1 MNNKANFSDSEWNE
15 LFQCFLDESIEHLEG
30 IEPLLLQLESTSDA
44 DSCENITNQVF
55 RAAHSIKGSSGMFG
69 FSNIHNLSH
78 KIEWLLENLR
88 SGKTLS
94 SHELIDTLLQGFD
107 RLRHLIENA
116 QESNQIDISD
126 VTTRLDKHLNHK
138 PNDVNLETV
147 DCPTSTIFEDENVQ
161 AQLDEAVGLG
171 LNIYLAKLNLIRD
184 IDNLGKSLTDFLKLL
199 YGLGSVLQLKID
211 FDSFTENV
219 LPTDSA
225 LPVEILYSS
234 EIGPGDIEVFLEVPP
249 GSFSPFKPRSPETEM
264 AIMPI
269 EKDITSTMA
278 SSSEAVQV
286 KDVSEP
292 TLRVKVSLLENLM
305 NLAGEL
311 VLSRNQLREALSRN
325 DMRSIRVSGQR
336 MGQVTTELQET
347 IMMTRLQPID
357 RIFCKFPRMIRDLSR
372 KLGKEIKLSLEGRE
386 VELDKTLIEGLG
398 DPLTHMVRNAIDHG
412 VEAPEQRK
420 KLGKS
425 LPAHIKIQAFYEA
438 SRVIVEVADDGRGID
453 GEKVCQKAIDRGL
466 ISFEKAKNMS
476 IKDMQNLIFMPGL
489 STAEKVS
496 ELSGRGVGMDVVKA
510 NIDRLGGKVE
520 IVSEPGKG
528 SVFKIKLPLT
538 LAIIPSLILTSADEM
553 FAIPQANVLEML
565 LIPAEMIKRRVEIIG
580 NQEVLVL
587 RGKLLPLISLNRFLG
602 CEDSYEDP
610 QQKIK
615 LKNRRKRIADRRNN
629 EIRKGQGRLIPQN
642 VAQINPRSDGRR
654 FHSASGL
661 NVIVVTTGSFSFALI
676 VDKPL
681 FTEEIVVKQLGKD
694 LKSLS
699 EYSGATI
706 LGDGRIALIIDVL
719 GLAARSGILGQQNHV
734 SNNLIE
740 TDRNLSTENQAL
752 PFLCFKIA
760 GPENYALPLFLVSRL
775 EKIQPERLISCGDWR
790 ALQLED
796 KILPVFPING
806 HSLDNLATDK
816 EWGVIVLRIKSREI
830 GLIAALPIQVIELI
844 PEFDRQVFRRPGI
857 SGAAV
862 WKNESLLFIDIL
874 EIVANARPELLEQS
888 SSDSSESNDSTCI
901 ALLEPNSFFQ
911 NQLKL
916 QLENHGCKVKI
927 AGSITELEDCLS
939 TAGHSIKGILAD
951 LSLVKKDQFLT
962 LRKLKQNKRLD
973 GIKVATL
980 WLKEADRELDLSHE
994 GISAHMLKLEMQQ
1007 MTDWLENV
1015 RSAT

>member
-1 MNNKANFSDSEWNE
+1 
-15 LFQCFLDESIEHLEG
+15 
-30 IEPLLLQLESTSDA
+30 
-44 DSCENITNQVF
+44 V
-55 RAAHSIKGSSGMFG
+55 R
-69 FSNIHNLSH
+69 
-78 KIEWLLENLR
+78 
-88 SGKTLS
+88 
-94 SHELIDTLLQGFD
+94 
-107 RLRHLIENA
+107 
-116 QESNQIDISD
+116 
-126 VTTRLDKHLNHK
+126 
-138 PNDVNLETV
+138 
-147 DCPTSTIFEDENVQ
+147 
-161 AQLDEAVGLG
+161 AQLDEAMDLG
-171 LNIYLAKLNLIRD
+171 LNIYHAKLNLIKD
-184 IDNLGKSLTDFLKLL
+184 IDSLGKSLGDFLKLL

-211 FDSFTENV
+211 FDTFDENDLSADSN
-219 LPTDSA
+219 LPI
-225 LPVEILYSS
+225 EILYSS
-234 EIGPGDIEVFLEVPP
+234 EIGPGEIEVFLEVPS
-249 GSFSPFKPRSPETEM
+249 GSFLPFEPQRAEAEAAPEAPAKDAEEKMSSATE
-264 AIMPI
+264 AI
-269 EKDITSTMA
+269 
-278 SSSEAVQV
+278 QV
-286 KDVSEP
+286 KEVSEP

-412 VEAPEQRK
+412 IETPDERK
-420 KLGKS
+420 RLGKS

-466 ISFEKAKNMS
+466 LSFEKAKNMS
-476 IKDMQNLIFMPGL
+476 IKDMQNLIFLPGL

-510 NIDRLGGKVE
+510 NIDSLGGKVE
-520 IVSEPGKG
+520 IISEPGKG
-528 SVFKIKLPLT
+528 SIFKIKLPLT

-610 QQKIK
+610 QRKIK

-629 EIRKGQGRLIPQN
+629 ELKNGHDRLIPHN
-642 VAQINPRSDGRR
+642 IAQTKPRKDGRR

-661 NVIVVTTGSFSFALI
+661 NVIVVTTGSFTFALI

-719 GLAARSGILGQQNHV
+719 GLAARSGILGRQNHIN
-734 SNNLIE
+734 SNLIE
-740 TDRNLSTENQAL
+740 SDRNISAENQAL
-752 PFLCFKIA
+752 PFLCFKVA

-775 EKIQPERLISCGDWR
+775 EKVLPERLISCGDWR

-796 KILPVFPING
+796 KILPVFPVDG
-806 HSLDNLATDK
+806 HSLDSLSSDK
-816 EWGVIVLRIKSREI
+816 EWGVIVVRLKSREI

-857 SGAAV
+857 SGATV
-862 WKNESLLFIDIL
+862 WKNESLLFIDII
-874 EIVANARPELLEQS
+874 EIVANTRPELLEHS
-888 SSDSSESNDSTCI
+888 LPDDSIPKDSTCI
-901 ALLEPNSFFQ
+901 ALLEANSFFQ

-916 QLENHGCKVKI
+916 QLENQGCNVRI
-927 AGSITELEDCLS
+927 AGSIAELEDCLS
-939 TAGHSIKGILAD
+939 APGHSIKGILAD

-962 LRKLKQNKRLD
+962 LRKLKQNKQLD

-980 WLKEADRELDLSHE
+980 WTKEGDRDLDLSHE
-994 GISAHMLKLEMQQ
+994 GIGAHMLKLEMQQ
-1007 MTDWLENV
+1007 ISDWLDHV